1 MQHQDH
7 HGYRGND
14 DPLPGLEGHLRNLI
28 LTNTPPGT
36 QHHQH
41 QGQPVG
47 EHVGHRLPPGFEH
60 SQARLRNVEPV
71 FPTDPRASI
80 ADDANSSS
88 PRGGRRRLNQ
98 AQRRQ
103 MSSQLSISI
112 DPNAPQYQNDE
123 SQNLHHQQERY
134 HQPQHNYQRHQ
145 HHASHP
151 SGGNSS
157 WRGHNQSE
165 SRDWS
170 DGQYGQSPRNHGF
183 HRPQSQSQRDHQFSS
198 PGYHSHRGGRGG
210 NNSYQGRYQRQS
222 FTQEE
227 IMGQA
232 SLLERLCFE
241 AVSNSEIERPE
252 IAEKEAF
259 RRRVEAICREV
270 ITQYELEQG
279 PEPDFHPAT
288 VELQCFGSL
297 ASGFATK
304 ASDMDLG
311 LISPFSKLQPDDA
324 ASPIPRRLEKALLDA
339 GFGARLLSRTRV
351 PIIKLCETPPE
362 ALLQNLR
369 AERAKWD
376 KGIVEEAADPEDEGD
391 EEPAL
396 DAQPSTD
403 VQDSDARPT
412 SSTADDTPTPENY
425 FEIPGEDGKMHK
437 FHLRQLSKHTLQA
450 YYGLAKRVLRKA
462 GGRDATMSNYK
473 EFTDLDWEILTGVS
487 VAFANGLSDTKL
499 KQSVQDAMEL
509 SSELGFK
516 SLFGI
521 LSLVEGQ
528 QVLELV
534 KESKLR
540 QLLLSEG
547 SPLERTVRTWLELR
561 PRGGT
566 PADCMTYAKD
576 LQVILERLK
585 KVSAV
590 QLLMLEQASNESPL
604 QYYNRAAGFLRGTDA
619 NQVLDLDELS
629 SEAVTRYISG
639 IYHDHVRTEVQD
651 AYAKSNNSLTLEA
664 IGHQHM
670 ALQLALEFEKAL
682 ESKAY
687 DEVVVASIQQYIGL
701 LRSCI
706 SSSTESRNIVP
717 TSEEEILLIQRI
729 KLLPDPHKLALNHP
743 KDKYQDALE
752 FPSVGAGTQS
762 DINFAAH
769 LALQNTLLLRCY
781 SHSDPRVRPMVLFI
795 KHWAKARGINSGYR
809 GTLSSYGYV
818 LMVLHYLVNVVQ
830 PFVCPNL
837 QQVAP
842 PGAVPG
848 APNFPEAIML
858 KGYRVHFWR
867 NENEILHLAMN
878 RQLNGNGQSIGQLLR
893 GFFEYYAQS
902 GMMSTVPGKGFDWG
916 RDVLS
921 LRTMG
926 GLLSK
931 QEKGW
936 TGAKTVYQAQETH
949 EGAPSQNAPAQPQDT
964 PTAAP
969 AAPVPKTPE
978 VKEVRLR
985 YLFAIED
992 PFELDHNVARTVTH
1006 NGIVSIRDEFRRAWR
1021 IIQAA
1026 GQGLSHDDLL
1036 QDVNELENTV
1046 NQFEQLIDEIHGL
1059 NRM

>member
-7 HGYRGND
+7 RGYGGND
-14 DPLPGLEGHLRNLI
+14 DSLPGLEGHLRNLI
-28 LTNTPPGT
+28 LTNAPPGP
-36 QHHQH
+36 HHH
-41 QGQPVG
+41 HHGQPVG
-47 EHVGHRLPPGFEH
+47 EHVGHRLPPGFEQ
-60 SQARLRNVEPV
+60 SSAQSRNAESG
-71 FPTDPRASI
+71 FANDPRVPI
-80 ADDANSSS
+80 PDDPNAAS

-112 DPNAPQYQNDE
+112 DPNASQYQQTE
-123 SQNLHHQQERY
+123 SQVPHHQQERY
-134 HQPQHNYQRHQ
+134 HQSQPSYQRHQ
-145 HHASHP
+145 HHAWHP

-157 WRGHNQSE
+157 WRGHNQSD
-165 SRDWS
+165 SRDS
-170 DGQYGQSPRNHGF
+170 YNGPYGQSPRNHGF
-183 HRPQSQSQRDHQFSS
+183 HRPQAQAHHDQQFSS
-198 PGYHSHRGGRGG
+198 PGHYSHRGGRG
-210 NNSYQGRYQRQS
+210 NNSYQGRYQRHG

-227 IMGQA
+227 AMAQA

-376 KGIVEEAADPEDEGD
+376 KGIVEEADEPDEEAD

-396 DAQPSTD
+396 DEQPGTE
-403 VQDSDARPT
+403 VQDSDARPA
-412 SSTADDTPTPENY
+412 SSATDDTPSPENY
-425 FEIPGEDGKMHK
+425 FEIPGEDGKMHRY
-437 FHLRQLSKHTLQA
+437 HLRQLSKHTLQA

-462 GGRDATMSNYK
+462 GGRDATLSNYK
-473 EFTDLDWEILTGVS
+473 EFSALDWEILTGVS
-487 VAFANGLSDTKL
+487 VAFAHGLADTKL
-499 KQSVQDAMEL
+499 KQSVLDAMAL
-509 SSELGFK
+509 NPDLRFK
-516 SLFGI
+516 SLFSV
-521 LSLVEGQ
+521 LSLIEGQ
-528 QVLELV
+528 QIVELV
-534 KESKLR
+534 KASKIR
-540 QLLLSEG
+540 MLLGAEG
-547 SPLERTVRTWLELR
+547 SPLERTFNTWLDLR
-561 PRGGT
+561 PRGSS
-566 PADCMTYAKD
+566 PSDCMTYAKD

-585 KVSAV
+585 KLSAV

-604 QYYNRAAGFLRGTDA
+604 QYYNRAAGFLRGSDA
-619 NQVLDLDELS
+619 NQIMDIDELS

-639 IYHDHVRTEVQD
+639 IYHDHVRTELSD
-651 AYAKSNNSLTLEA
+651 AYATSGSNLALEA

-670 ALQLALEFEKAL
+670 ALQLALEFERAL

-687 DEVVVASIQQYIGL
+687 DKASVPDIERYIGL

-706 SSSTESRNIVP
+706 SSSADSKTIIP
-717 TSEEEILLIQRI
+717 TSEDQILLIRRI
-729 KLLPDPHKLALNHP
+729 KLLPDPHKLALNHH
-743 KDKYQDALE
+743 KEKYHDALE

-818 LMVLHYLVNVVQ
+818 LMVLHYLVNVAQ

-842 PGAVPG
+842 PGSGPG

-858 KGYRVHFWR
+858 KGYKVHFWR

-878 RQLNGNGQSIGQLLR
+878 RQLNGNGESIGQLLR

-902 GMMSTVPGKGFDWG
+902 GLMSTVTGKGFDWG

-921 LRTMG
+921 LRSMG

-936 TGAKTVYQAQETH
+936 TGAKTVYQTQETH
-949 EGAPSQNAPAQPQDT
+949 EGPASQNAPSQPQDASAGAAT
-964 PTAAP
+964 PTPKAA
-969 AAPVPKTPE
+969 E

-1026 GQGLSHDDLL
+1026 GQGLAHDDLL
-1036 QDVNELENTV
+1036 QNVNEMENTV

-1059 NRM
+1059 NRT